1 MDMESSMSLGM
12 THDVETRVNT
22 SAWTA
27 LAVFC
32 MLGPMAY
39 GAEKMWIS
47 WSDKPSTRSGMPFW
61 SFVLLVCSY
70 ILLTPG
76 LICTLFR
83 YDVSALNGVMELQHG
98 SESMIEF
105 IKALSSTGC
114 WYGAAVVTLYAMVIP
129 GIKLVLLITAE
140 VLRIRSPRSVRAARM
155 CILIVQMISKWA
167 SPDMFAYVL
176 LMYLVRGL
184 DHPPMLKGVGQLD
197 LGFTSFALFC
207 IFSTM
212 ASLGIQAPELPTSE
226 TAQAV
231 TSEPTPLRRK
241 LRSVAPFVATFLF
254 VAFAASLAI
263 GAYMP
268 CMALRLDLDM
278 LYEPSGPVP
287 LSFKPFVEALGLAE
301 LVHAEV
307 SLWECLGTLAKWGA
321 SGNANFFI
329 AFVLFAVFAI
339 GFTILDM
346 LVLTVA
352 AWQLRPSRRQCSDI
366 ETAGHS
372 TDESQG
378 PRRLLSVAR
387 VLKKLSML
395 DVAIVGIVVVTLCGY
410 VYRKSGVIVS
420 MRWGL
425 SVLFVA
431 ELCHYAACHL
441 VTGLAPSAPPQ
452 PAACN
457 ERANDAGVYVE
468 DELSSESAGSTN
480 A

>member
-39 GAEKMWIS
+39 GAEMMWIS

-176 LMYLVRGL
+176 LMYLVREL
-184 DHPPMLKGVGQLD
+184 DHPPKLEAVGHLN

-207 IFSTM
+207 IFSTV
-212 ASLGIQAPELPTSE
+212 ACLGIQAPELPASE
-226 TAQAV
+226 TALAV
-231 TSEPTPLRRK
+231 ASEPTPLRRK
-241 LRSVAPFVATFLF
+241 LRSVVPFVATFLF
-254 VAFAASLAI
+254 VAFAATLAI
-263 GAYMP
+263 GASLP
-268 CMALRLDLDM
+268 CMALHLDLDM
-278 LYEPSGPVP
+278 LFEPTGHVP
-287 LSFKPFVEALGLAE
+287 LSFKPFVETLGLVD
-301 LVHAEV
+301 LMHSEV
-307 SLWECLGTLAKWGA
+307 NLWKCLGTLAKWGA

-352 AWQLRPSRRQCSDI
+352 AWQLRPSSR
-366 ETAGHS
+366 HS
-372 TDESQG
+372 NEVEMQGRSADEHQG
-378 PRRLLSVAR
+378 PCRALSFAR

-431 ELCHYAACHL
+431 ELCHYAAYHL

-457 ERANDAGVYVE
+457 EKANDAGVYVE